1 MIDLKTLSDEELD
14 QHRRDVLS
22 EIERRQ
28 ALETIPQQIAELKA
42 KYVEGGGDPN
52 QLD

>member
-1 MIDLKTLSDEELD
+1 MDLTKLSDEELD

-22 EIERRQ
+22 EIERRE
-28 ALETIPQQIAELKA
+28 ALETIPQQITELKA
-42 KYVEGGGDPN
+42 KYVEGGGDPD

>member
-1 MIDLKTLSDEELD
+1 MDLTKLSDEELD

-22 EIERRQ
+22 EIERRENL
-28 ALETIPQQIAELKA
+28 ARIPDQIAELKA
-42 KYVEGGGDPN
+42 KYVEGGGDPD